1 MKNFLVRLPL
11 LPERLY
17 ASTLVP
23 IIFFVAPIL
32 VILGLIHNLN
42 VVVELCLVHEHDE
55 LVLCVILPD
64 AVKVDEAKKYKSSG
78 DNNACDCGGHMEDR
92 VRFGWR
98 SCDRR

>member
-1 MKNFLVRLPL
+1 MRIFLYAYHL

-23 IIFFVAPIL
+23 LVFFVAPIL

-55 LVLCVILPD
+55 LVLCIILPD
-64 AVKVDEAKKYKSSG
+64 AVKIDEAKK
-78 DNNACDCGGHMEDR
+78 
-92 VRFGWR
+92 
-98 SCDRR
+98 

>member
-1 MKNFLVRLPL
+1 MRIFLYACHL

-23 IIFFVAPIL
+23 LVFFVAPIL

-55 LVLCVILPD
+55 LVLCIILPD
-64 AVKVDEAKKYKSSG
+64 AVKIDEAKK
-78 DNNACDCGGHMEDR
+78 
-92 VRFGWR
+92 
-98 SCDRR
+98 